1 VKLIFFGTSEF
12 ALPALKKLYE
22 EDFKIVGVVT
32 QPDRPAGRDLRPQGS
47 PVKEEAAK
55 LKLPILQPS
64 SLKIENLKL
73 EIDSPDIAI
82 VASYGLIIPKEVL
95 DWPKYGCLNIHP
107 SLLPKY
113 RGPSPIQTAILDGQ
127 HETGVTIMKL
137 DEKMDHGPII
147 AQETLPIL
155 RKGFTKLHDELARLG
170 AKTLIDALP
179 KYADGELKPV
189 PQDDSKATTTKM
201 INKDMGKV
209 DWHKSADIIERQVR
223 AYDGWP
229 VAWTMLGQKL
239 IKIYEAKAVASKWDM
254 GKPGEILEVSKKITV
269 KCGEGCLEIK
279 SLQLA
284 GGRRM
289 TTEEYVHGARG
300 LLGKQ
305 LN

>member
-1 VKLIFFGTSEF
+1 MKLIFFGTSEF

>member
-1 VKLIFFGTSEF
+1 LKIF
-12 ALPALKKLYE
+12 
-22 EDFKIVGVVT
+22 
-32 QPDRPAGRDLRPQGS
+32 
-47 PVKEEAAK
+47 
-55 LKLPILQPS
+55 QPS
-64 SLKIENLKL
+64 SLKLENLKL
-73 EIDSPDIAI
+73 EVDSPDIAI

-127 HETGVTIMKL
+127 RETGVTIMKL

-179 KYADGELKPV
+179 KYAEGELKPV

-209 DWHKSADIIERQVR
+209 DWHKSADVIERQVR

-229 VAWTMLGQKL
+229 VTWTMLGQKL